1 MIRRIAIDAAVSI
14 LSGPG
19 RSVIWRAERA
29 SGVKPKREGTTPRVR
44 ASGSRALRMAATTR
58 KGDDK

>member
-1 MIRRIAIDAAVSI
+1 M
-14 LSGPG
+14 
-19 RSVIWRAERA
+19 
-29 SGVKPKREGTTPRVR
+29 VKPKREGTTPRVR